1 MESIFKE
8 HQMDYAALRQD
19 VYHSQAKRFLP
30 NEILMKG
37 TGLGSQ
43 NPEIFPSH
51 SIKKKEKDEKAN
63 EKNIS
68 TKIAQTFSAPNF
80 INMTS
85 LRP

>member
-1 MESIFKE
+1 
-8 HQMDYAALRQD
+8 MDCAALRQD
-19 VYHSQAKRFLP
+19 VYHSQAKNFLP

-37 TGLGSQ
+37 GLGSQ